1 VVSGRG
7 HRPGRGRDARF
18 CTEIIGLPA
27 EHLEPMKAMP
37 MWPLTEAGAA
47 TLVHNAAVM
56 DGCQDGTGLPARGGR

>member
-1 VVSGRG
+1 
-7 HRPGRGRDARF
+7 
-18 CTEIIGLPA
+18 
-27 EHLEPMKAMP
+27 